1 MVLKDVISGGKGQA
15 FMLCNEAIVR
25 GAIEADVKVVA
36 FYPGAPTSEILDT
49 FSEALGSFDYHMQIA
64 TNEKVALEICAGASF
79 AGFRSLTAMKSVGM
93 NVASDTLFV
102 LGYTGVRGG
111 LVVVMADDPHA
122 HSSQSEQDGRFF
134 APNAYVP
141 MLEPSTAQEAKEMV
155 KEAFAISERHRVPV
169 IVRTVT
175 RVNHQSGV
183 VELGEIR
190 RGKFERARWRDL
202 KEEYLTLGEVA
213 RRKKVRM
220 LERRAE
226 LEKEFEGSAFNSVLR
241 GEGGA
246 GTGIVTSS
254 VSYLYV
260 LEALKSLGL
269 WGRVPVLKLGTTYPV
284 PRRLVA
290 DFIRGLKGVIVVEEL
305 SPYLENE
312 VAVIA
317 KDVNPAV
324 GIFGKRSGH
333 FSEAWELNPDLVSE
347 GIASA
352 LGLEH
357 GDKTKIVEEARAL
370 KEGMPD
376 RYPTF
381 CPGCPH
387 RGTFAALSQALRALS
402 ASGKGYYFANDIG
415 CYSMWVFPPIS
426 KADSSLCMGAS
437 VGIANGLSNVIEERV
452 VAVVGDS
459 TFYHAA
465 LPAILN
471 AVHNR
476 NKFTLFILDNSV
488 TAMTG
493 QQPNLSTE
501 YTAGWREGKRVP
513 IEDVCRAAGA
523 EFVEVVDSYS
533 VKENVPVFRRA
544 LEYEG
549 LAVVVSRRECALY
562 GDRRKRRRGEK
573 ITPFEVDKSVCRR
586 PYACIRDVYC
596 PAHEIDGDGQPRI
609 SPELCDGCSV
619 CSRMC
624 AFGSIR
630 RAGASNGTAS
640 GIQKENQKKNENGN
654 EKEKEGG
661 RERR

>member
-1 MVLKDVISGGKGQA
+1 MVLGDVATPKTGKA
-15 FMLCNEAIVR
+15 FMLCNEAIAR

-49 FSEALGSFDYHMQIA
+49 FSEAMGSFDYQMQIA

-79 AGFRSLTAMKSVGM
+79 AGLRSLTAMKSVGM

-111 LVVVMADDPHA
+111 MVIVMADDPHA

-134 APNAYVP
+134 APNSYIP
-141 MLEPSTAQEAKEMV
+141 MLEPSTAQEAKDMV
-155 KEAFAISERHRVPV
+155 KEAFSISERHRVPV

-183 VELGEIR
+183 VDLEEIR
-190 RGKFERARWRDL
+190 RSGFSRVRWRDL

-213 RRKKVRM
+213 RRKKLRM
-220 LERRAE
+220 LERRGS
-226 LEKEFEGSAFNSVLR
+226 LEREFEGSAFNYILS
-241 GEGGA
+241 GDPGS
-246 GTGIVTSS
+246 GTGIVTASAA
-254 VSYLYV
+254 YLHV
-260 LEALKSLGL
+260 LEALKMLGIS
-269 WGRVPVLKLGTTYPV
+269 GKVPVLKLGTTYPV
-284 PRRLVA
+284 PRGLVA
-290 DFIRGLKGVIVVEEL
+290 RFLRGLRGIVVVEEL
-305 SPYLENE
+305 SPYLESE
-312 VAVIA
+312 VTIIA
-317 KDVNPAV
+317 KDESP
-324 GIFGKRSGH
+324 GLRIFGKRSGH
-333 FSEAWELNPDLVSE
+333 FSEAWELNPDLVAKGLAE
-347 GIASA
+347 A
-352 LGLEH
+352 LGIPYEEKSGIL
-357 GDKTKIVEEARAL
+357 EEARAL
-370 KEGMPD
+370 KEGIPE

-387 RGTFAALSQALRALS
+387 RGTFAALSQALRSLS

-426 KADSSLCMGAS
+426 RADSSLCMGAS

-471 AVHNR
+471 AIHNR
-476 NKFTLFILDNSV
+476 NKFTLLVLDNSV

-501 YTAGWREGKRVP
+501 FTAGWREGKRVP

-523 EFVEVVDSYS
+523 EFVEVIDAYQ
-533 VKENVPVFRRA
+533 VKENIPVLKRA
-544 LEYEG
+544 LEHDG
-549 LAVVVSRRECALY
+549 LAIVVSRRECALY

-573 ITPFEVDKSVCRR
+573 IIPFYVDKSACKR

-619 CSRMC
+619 CSRVC

-630 RAGASNGTAS
+630 RAET
-640 GIQKENQKKNENGN
+640 
-654 EKEKEGG
+654 EG
-661 RERR
+661 ERR